1 MSFFL
6 LVNSSYQGIFLILGG
21 SSEFINNSTKF
32 LGIRDVRVG
41 KHGSN
46 IYRSIPQIL
55 GNIDWYIEVFNM
67 GDPSRNTTKFN
78 LEYIRIET

>member
-6 LVNSSYQGIFLILGG
+6 LVNSSYQCVFLILGG

-41 KHGSN
+41 KLGRN

-55 GNIDWYIEVFNM
+55 GNIEGDIEVFNM
-67 GDPSRNTTKFN
+67 GDPSKILQN
-78 LEYIRIET
+78 LI